1 MELERNELEY
11 ADEGKRGSMK
21 KKPMFVSLGVM
32 AAVAAGTKISSSVNF
47 AADFR
52 AKI

>member
-1 MELERNELEY
+1 MQDVCAGRRGQVERSE
-11 ADEGKRGSMK
+11 SMK
-21 KKPMFVSLGVM
+21 EKPMFVSLGVM

>member
-1 MELERNELEY
+1 MIQNEY
-11 ADEGKRGSMK
+11 ADGGKRGSVK
-21 KKPMFVSLGVM
+21 KKLMFVSLGVM
-32 AAVAAGTKISSSVNF
+32 AAVAVGTKISSSVNF